1 VVPQDA
7 LRVGG
12 DRAPPPLHLRRRL
25 TGIAAGLGAWLAF
38 RVLLHLPD
46 LAEVLL
52 ASGPLSL
59 LTRGLSLVSGVAPF
73 SLAEWVVLGFLV
85 RQGVGAVGGL
95 GEIRRGVDGWAR
107 TLARGGLRFGQD
119 VGILVLLFY
128 LLWGFHYARPGLE
141 TRLGLAAAGELS
153 VVELEE
159 LASHA
164 LEAANRAY
172 LELHGVPDAGHP
184 TPTLPPDSLVPA
196 LEAGWGA
203 VAARFDL
210 PSRVER
216 RHGAPK
222 TWLTTPLIRRMGIS
236 GTYFP
241 FTAEALTLRDLPGA
255 RMPTTLAHEMAH
267 QRGVTSESDANT
279 LAFLVAREAPHPQAR
294 YAAYLFLRGQFL
306 TALAGACPECVEPL
320 GDLHLPGLRRDL
332 ADLTRYWL
340 RSRGPISD
348 AAGRINH
355 AMLRSHGIP
364 EGTASYRGSTWILAA
379 LALEQGPAAFFGTEA
394 PLTEHDP
401 PLPRFDPPAPGDPG
415 R

>member
-1 VVPQDA
+1 VVPADA
-7 LRVGG
+7 LRAGG

-25 TGIAAGLGAWLAF
+25 AWIGAGLGAWLAF
-38 RVLLHLPD
+38 RILLLIPD
-46 LAEVLL
+46 AAEVLL
-52 ASGPLSL
+52 GAGPLPL
-59 LTRGLSLVSGVAPF
+59 LTRGLSLVSGAVPF

-85 RQGVGAVGGL
+85 RQGVGAVGGFR
-95 GEIRRGVDGWAR
+95 EVRKGVDGWAR
-107 TLARGGLRFGQD
+107 TLGRGGLRFGQD

-141 TRLGLAAAGELS
+141 VRLGLAAAGELS
-153 VVELEE
+153 VVELQE
-159 LASHA
+159 LTAHA

-172 LELHGVPDAGHP
+172 LELHGIPDAGHP

-196 LEAGWGA
+196 LEAGWEA

-222 TWLTTPLIRRMGIS
+222 AWLVTPLIRRMGLS
-236 GTYFP
+236 GMYFP
-241 FTAEALTLRDLPGA
+241 FTAEALALRDLPGA

-267 QRGVTSESDANT
+267 QRGVTSEADANV

-294 YAAYLFLRGQFL
+294 YAAHLFLRGQFL
-306 TALAGACPECVEPL
+306 TALAGACPECVDPL
-320 GDLHLPGLRRDL
+320 RDLHLPGLRRDL

-340 RSRGPISD
+340 RARGPLSD
-348 AAGRINH
+348 AAGRMNH

-379 LALEQGPAAFFGTEA
+379 LALEEGPAAFFGTEA
-394 PLTEHDP
+394 ASAGDGP
-401 PLPRFDPPAPGDPG
+401 PVPRFDPPDPGDPE